1 MKLNMRKA
9 VLLLTL
15 LIGMSYL
22 PIVAQ
27 KTDPIK
33 YPFSKKTDA
42 FDSLFSLRIEDPYR
56 WLENDTA
63 AEVAQWVEAQNK
75 VSFGYLDKIPFRNSL
90 KKRLQELNNYEKIS
104 APFRE
109 GRFIYYYKNSGLQ
122 NQSVL
127 YRKDSAGGKEE
138 VYIDP
143 NLLSKDG
150 TTKLA
155 GLHFSKDGSRVAIQL
170 SIGGADWNDLV
181 VMDAETRQL
190 LEDTIRNLKFSNVAW
205 RGNEGYYYSKYT
217 MPGGSR
223 MSALTNDHRLYY
235 HQLGRPV
242 SEDQLIFG
250 DEKQPRRYVRGSL
263 TEDERYLI
271 VSAANTTTG
280 NEIYIR
286 DLTND
291 KSGFITIVNH
301 LRNENRIIDSKGD
314 TLYMQTN
321 QDAPNNKLIAFRLSA
336 PESASWSTIIPESK
350 QVFDVAA
357 AGGYLFADYMQDVKT
372 AVRQFDYSGQL
383 VREIK
388 LPGIGTAGGFSGK
401 LEDKELYYS
410 FTSFTTPTGIYK
422 LNISNGIS
430 QVYYKAKLPFEPSEY
445 VTRQVFYKSKDGSS
459 IPMYIVHKKGIKQDG
474 SNPLWL
480 YSYGGF
486 GINLTASFN
495 ASRIAWL
502 EKGGIYAQPNIRGG
516 AEYGEEWHLAGT
528 KMKKQ
533 NVFDDFIAAAEY
545 LIEKKYTSPKYL
557 AIAGASNGG
566 LLVGACMIQ
575 RPDLFK
581 VAFPAVGVMDM
592 MRYHKFTAGAGWAY
606 DYGTAEDSREMCQY
620 LLGYS
625 PLHALKKGI
634 QYPATMVTTAD
645 HDDRVVPAHSFKFAA
660 RLQEC
665 QAGKNPTLIRIDVR
679 SGHGASNLSKAMDLV
694 ADQYAFAWY
703 NMGIWPKLLGNKN

>member
-1 MKLNMRKA
+1 MKSNMRKTVW
-9 VLLLTL
+9 VLAL
-15 LIGMSYL
+15 LIKL
-22 PIVAQ
+22 ACENAIAQ
-27 KTDPIK
+27 ENASIR
-33 YPFSKKTDA
+33 YPYSKKTEA
-42 FDSLFSLRIEDPYR
+42 FDSAFNIRIEDPYR

-63 AEVAQWVEAQNK
+63 EEVTQWVEAQNK
-75 VSFGYLDKIPFRNSL
+75 VSFGYLEKISFRNSL
-90 KKRLQELNNYEKIS
+90 KKRLQELNDYEKIS

-109 GRFIYYYKNSGLQ
+109 GRYIYYYKNSGLQ

-127 YRKDSAGGKEE
+127 YRKDPASGKEE

-155 GLHFSKDGSRVAIQL
+155 GLHFSKDGSRVAVQL
-170 SIGGADWNDLV
+170 SIGGADWNDLI
-181 VMDAETRQL
+181 VMDAETKQL
-190 LEDTIRNLKFSNVAW
+190 LEDSIHNLKFSNVAW
-205 RGNEGYYYSKYT
+205 KGNEGYYYSKYT

-235 HQLGRPV
+235 HQIGRPE
-242 SEDQLIFG
+242 SEDVLVFG
-250 DEKQPRRYVRGSL
+250 DEKKPRRYVRGSL

-271 VSAANTTTG
+271 ISAANTTTG

-286 DLTND
+286 DLTD
-291 KSGFITIVNH
+291 EKADFITIVNH
-301 LRNENRIIDSKGD
+301 LRNENRIIDNKGD
-314 TLYMQTN
+314 TLFMQTN
-321 QDAPNNKLIAFRLSA
+321 HDAPNNKLIAFRLSA
-336 PESASWSTIIPESK
+336 PESDNWSTIIPESK
-350 QVFDVAA
+350 EVFDVAA
-357 AGGYLFADYMQDVKT
+357 AGGYFFADYMKDVKT
-372 AVRQFDYSGQL
+372 VVKQFDYTGQL

-388 LPGIGTAGGFSGK
+388 LPGIGTAGGFNGRP
-401 LEDKELYYS
+401 EDKELYYT

-422 LNISNGIS
+422 LNIRKGTSEI
-430 QVYYKAKLPFEPSEY
+430 YYQAKLPFKPAEY
-445 VTRQVFYKSKDGSS
+445 VTRQIFYKSKDGSS

-486 GINLTASFN
+486 GINLTANFN
-495 ASRIAWL
+495 ASRMAWL
-502 EKGGIYAQPNIRGG
+502 ENGGIYAQPNIRGG
-516 AEYGEEWHLAGT
+516 AEYGEEWHVAGT

-545 LIEKKYTSPKYL
+545 LIKEKYTSSKYL

-575 RPDLFK
+575 RPDLYK

-606 DYGTAEDSREMCQY
+606 DYGTAADSREMCQY

-625 PLHALKKGI
+625 PLHTLKKGI

-665 QAGKNPTLIRIDVR
+665 QAGKNPALIRIDIR

-694 ADQYAFAWY
+694 ADQFAFAWY
-703 NMGIWPKLLGNKN
+703 NMGVYPKMQENKN